1 MLSISDQSHPWKPG
15 MGTAALLEIIR
26 PGQRPQS
33 APPRS
38 GGGVQG
44 GGGVGGGASPRREE
58 APALPAIGLRRSQE
72 SGYCGCIGSA
82 LSARSGRPAWACSYF
97 EDCGSGGS
105 APLQVWSPRPEP
117 RAPAATTALCPAPA
131 RRAPVLRPASVPS
144 SPLARG
150 RSARQSSSAET
161 RRPPTPPA
169 WSSPELVS
177 SGGRCGATGVW
188 GRGLGSAAGRARPC
202 RPACAPSAW
211 SAIPRPPCS
220 GAPLPRL
227 RGIRCSLREP
237 GTTGYDQCCLSASVF
252 VNARTVGAK
261 GGRECEPILSFTF
274 LSQ

>member
-1 MLSISDQSHPWKPG
+1 MLSVSDQSHPWKPG

-82 LSARSGRPAWACSYF
+82 LSAGSGRPAWACSYF

-117 RAPAATTALCPAPA
+117 RAPAATTALCPAPESQ
-131 RRAPVLRPASVPS
+131 VRPAPKPDLDPAPS
-144 SPLARG
+144 
-150 RSARQSSSAET
+150 
-161 RRPPTPPA
+161 PTPNSEPN
-169 WSSPELVS
+169 PYF
-177 SGGRCGATGVW
+177 G
-188 GRGLGSAAGRARPC
+188 
-202 RPACAPSAW
+202 
-211 SAIPRPPCS
+211 PPHH
-220 GAPLPRL
+220 P
-227 RGIRCSLREP
+227 
-237 GTTGYDQCCLSASVF
+237 TSASSV
-252 VNARTVGAK
+252 RK
-261 GGRECEPILSFTF
+261 
-274 LSQ
+274 